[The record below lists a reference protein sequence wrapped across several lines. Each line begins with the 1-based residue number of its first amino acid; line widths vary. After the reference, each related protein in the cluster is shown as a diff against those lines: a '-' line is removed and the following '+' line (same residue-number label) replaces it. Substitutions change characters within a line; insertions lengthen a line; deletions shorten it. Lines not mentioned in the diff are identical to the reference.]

1 MEKPQFVILTAS
13 CLVKDLI
20 FLVCLPFFGPT
31 AVLGLV
37 LWTPLLMIAG
47 SGDALDWLQSQGA
60 QESRLSA
67 LSRAICGSSFLFL
80 LLCVAALLWPEPG
93 AENLW
98 GLLAFFYLNVVIFRL
113 LGSGFL
119 NIFPAAYCALKG
131 QALLVRLNGVSA
143 LLTSLAGLYL
153 FKKLFLENE
162 PTVFRLLTTEIGLQ
176 NEATGYAFLA
186 LYLVVG
192 FVQGLVW
199 GGVVQWL
206 AVQWKK

>member
-1 MEKPQFVILTAS
+1 MEKPQFVILATS

-20 FLVCLPFFGPT
+20 FLVCLPFIGYG
-31 AVLGLV
+31 ALAGLV
-37 LWTPLLMIAG
+37 FWTPLLMVAG
-47 SGDALDWLQSQGA
+47 SANALDWLQGPQD
-60 QESRLSA
+60 SRSSA
-67 LSRAICGSSFLFL
+67 LSRAICGSSLLFL

-93 AENLW
+93 SEDLW
-98 GLLAFFYLNVVIFRL
+98 GLLAFFYLHVLLFRL

-131 QALLVRLNGVSA
+131 QALLERLNGVST

-153 FKKLFLENE
+153 FKQLFFEQE
-162 PTVFRLLTTEIGLQ
+162 PAVFRLLATEIGVQ
-176 NEATGYAFLA
+176 NLAAGYAFLA
-186 LYLVVG
+186 FYLVLG
-192 FVQGLVW
+192 FGQGLVW